1 MPYPDVT
8 EILLAT
14 TSMET
19 SDATVA
25 WMEPGGKG
33 MRIVNHLVLAGGS
46 KLHLCIVL
54 SRLQMKFHL
63 LLLIPKQP
71 GLLLETYKKP

>member
-8 EILLAT
+8 EILNAT
-14 TSMET
+14 SSMEA
-19 SDATVA
+19 SNAMVA
-25 WMEPGGKG
+25 RIKPGGKG

-54 SRLQMKFHL
+54 SRLQMKSHQL
-63 LLLIPKQP
+63 
-71 GLLLETYKKP
+71 